1 MRKLFG
7 TLRLNLRDIFGL
19 LDKSKMGAFSNEE
32 LVEYLENNNFMTNN
46 RDADLLFIRLDKNR
60 NGKIDFREVED
71 EIQTVY

>member
-1 MRKLFG
+1 
-7 TLRLNLRDIFGL
+7 
-19 LDKSKMGAFSNEE
+19 
-32 LVEYLENNNFMTNN
+32 MTNN